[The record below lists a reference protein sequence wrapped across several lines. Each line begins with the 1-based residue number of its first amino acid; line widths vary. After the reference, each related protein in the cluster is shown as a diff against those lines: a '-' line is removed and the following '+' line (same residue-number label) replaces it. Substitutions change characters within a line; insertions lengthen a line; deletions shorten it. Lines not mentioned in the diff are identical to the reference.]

1 MYPSLEKI
9 TPEPIEIGLRE
20 YELLLKEATIT
31 TEEIDFSV
39 ALTNL
44 LLSWFVYTHVT
55 NSANAIN
62 NK

>member
-1 MYPSLEKI
+1 MTI
-9 TPEPIEIGLRE
+9 IIR
-20 YELLLKEATIT
+20 ATIT

-55 NSANAIN
+55 NMLMQLTTN
-62 NK
+62 NETLSLLNNS